1 MQMYGNFAGIPLS
14 SALFGLVVWW
24 LLYSWTPTPALFG
37 SRALGRVQI
46 GELFLFKAKSW
57 VVPIGSMYGTG
68 WYSFSKCSGKLVNL
82 PHMDPI
88 WIGFKISIPNPM
100 PKRTCCF
107 SPAKNR
113 KRRRPGRRWGKIL
126 LDSVKNE
133 QSSVP
138 KQQSQSFRL

>member
-1 MQMYGNFAGIPLS
+1 MQMYGNFEGIPLS

-68 WYSFSKCSGKLVNL
+68 WYSFSKCWGKLVNL